1 MKEIIVNIKP
11 IQGFGKTVTQFM
23 IQTTQYNLYQD
34 LQVHYVLITNQGEAI
49 LPGILQFQ
57 QDELSGWINTD
68 DYIINLCLKKLNL
81 ELL

>member
-34 LQVHYVLITNQGEAI
+34 LQVHYVL
-49 LPGILQFQ
+49 QFQ